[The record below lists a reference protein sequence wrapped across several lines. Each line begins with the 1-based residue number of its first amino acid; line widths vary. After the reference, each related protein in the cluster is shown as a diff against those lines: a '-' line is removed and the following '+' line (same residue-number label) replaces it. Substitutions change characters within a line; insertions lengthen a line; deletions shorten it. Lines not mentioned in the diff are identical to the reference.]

1 MNQKQTQKLKQSI
14 VKILGIHRSFNYGE
28 PYLIDEESQAGGTGF
43 FVDPK
48 VFGPNFPVKT
58 DNLRFVL
65 TNFHVVEELTS
76 NKCIMKQPSLGNSAI
91 SGEVIYVVPKLDVAI
106 IKVDPFGEH
115 DMWFDQPNLP
125 DFLEKIPNLSL
136 DTNNPVKGNSQRIT
150 AIGFPNLSGDYQIC
164 SGVVSGRGMGMIQ
177 LNISFNGGNSGGPL
191 FLKNKVI
198 GICTASISES
208 EALGLAVPIYQV
220 VRFFQLWAD
229 YTNVI
234 LKTPTWGIMYKTTT
248 PDYLRSKNIE
258 GIQGALVKKI
268 VGSMPIKPK
277 NIIMGIKS
285 GGKAYNIDNY
295 GLLQVDWTDKRVPFD
310 NLEFVISLDP
320 NDIRIQYFDSKRHP
334 NKWTSSLKP
343 KVFNFKVKKVYA
355 SWEKVDY
362 IIVGGMVFMNLCFNH
377 LEEEED
383 EDEITSSLAGQQGVH
398 LSTFINSNLAMKRA
412 VVVTHINPQ
421 SHVFNQKNLRPF
433 DRIVKVNN
441 KKVESVD
448 DLRKVVEQ
456 TKDFITIQTQSDTH
470 TYCMTSLKKQEM
482 KDSVKLNYPVKKL
495 SLIKKRKHNT
505 I

>member
-1 MNQKQTQKLKQSI
+1 MNQKQAQKLKQSI
-14 VKILGIHRSFNYGE
+14 VKILGIHRPFNYGE
-28 PYLIDEESQAGGTGF
+28 PYLIDEETQAGGTGF

-48 VFGPNFPVKT
+48 IFGPNFPVKT

-91 SGEVIYVVPKLDVAI
+91 SGEVIFVVPKLDVAI

-115 DMWFDQPNLP
+115 DMWFETNLP
-125 DFLEKIPNLSL
+125 EFMEKIPNLSL
-136 DTNNPVKGNSQRIT
+136 DSTNPVKGNSQRIT

-191 FLKNKVI
+191 FLKNTVI

-220 VRFFQLWAD
+220 VRFFQHWAD
-229 YTNVI
+229 YSNTI
-234 LKTPTWGIMYKTTT
+234 LRTPTWGIMCKTTT

-268 VGSMPIKPK
+268 VGKMPLKIS

-285 GGKAYNIDNY
+285 GEKAYNIDNY
-295 GLLQVDWTDKRVPFD
+295 GLLQVDWTDKRVPYD
-310 NLEFVISLDP
+310 NLEFIISLDP
-320 NDIRIQYFDSKRHP
+320 SDIRIQYFDNKRSP
-334 NKWTSSLKP
+334 PKWTNTLKP
-343 KVFNFKVKKVYA
+343 KVFNFKVCKQYA
-355 SWEKVDY
+355 SWQKVDY
-362 IIVGGMVFMNLCFNH
+362 MILGGMVFMNLCFNH

-383 EDEITSSLAGQQGVH
+383 EDEISASLAGSQGVH
-398 LSTFINSNLAMKRA
+398 LSTFINENLAMKPA

-441 KKVESVD
+441 RKVETVD
-448 DLRKVVEQ
+448 DLRNIVEQ
-456 TKDFITIQTQSDTH
+456 TKDFIIIQTQSDTH
-470 TYCMTSLKKQEM
+470 TFCMTSLKKQEL
-482 KDSVKLNYPVKKL
+482 KDSGKLNYPVKKL
-495 SLIKKRKHNT
+495 SLIAKKRKR
-505 I
+505 IS